1 MSTSTKHTP
10 EHPTESATNTT
21 SMKRTTS
28 TEHTPEH
35 PTESASN
42 TASIKGSTPIL
53 PDTDGLTREQFRKH
67 QADSFHYYYITED
80 DQREAP
86 DPPAAS
92 TAVATTS
99 RPKFKLKHTRVA
111 KSEPKATPAKKMR
124 LTKKSEV
131 TQSIEKDET
140 TSRRSSRI
148 KKRPAAEE
156 AEEELESPLSKKA
169 KTSAVTDK
177 GKGKA
182 RVRARSSTPPR
193 PRPSGL
199 TSMLRKKGVY
209 PKSHTPSSQLAAERS
224 PPPFIKSEDEATDAD
239 INNPDGGPSKDKAE
253 SSKTGSRK
261 RKSGGKK
268 PQSDPAI
275 PSDFVGTA
283 SGQGS
288 STEKP
293 SNAVLDEP
301 WNCGHRECNSGF
313 TWLPRDGKGL
323 GKGVEGYAR
332 KNVSQFFGRNKRETG
347 FIDDDVWHVY
357 CRKCYQRL
365 RYRAMLHNGKRFRW
379 QMSNVN
385 WQIQRLKLW
394 RPDALFKVQLTKKMQ
409 AKADEWHQV
418 LRTHNGDVEAAQAE
432 FDSHRTWGVQ
442 ALKTNKKGG
451 EAKITVEQAFPATLA
466 DRVKQEWCGD
476 DLDYD
481 AIDAVIRSIQTMF
494 DAEDITDQ
502 MPPIEFLIHEVADT
516 ETINDPKTNYARWT
530 ALCDHEE
537 YTTPDAS
544 NDEDGNEDIK
554 AEQSDSSEIQ
564 VAGTGDDDD
573 ADSTRDAL
581 IDAVADAAEGDNDD
595 DVNDDT
601 EVSDDANVKQEVAES
616 EDSGSELEIP
626 KTAGRARAFTPFVQ
640 PPAKKPFKLTAANV
654 GKKRPSSSMDGAAEN
669 SGQATKWPKL
679 IPTGVGSGRPLSSTR
694 GAVKV
699 SSRPVETPETL
710 KTE

>member
-10 EHPTESATNTT
+10 EHITESASNTT

-28 TEHTPEH
+28 
-35 PTESASN
+35 
-42 TASIKGSTPIL
+42 IL

-67 QADSFHYYYITED
+67 QAESFFDYYITED
-80 DQREAP
+80 DQRAAP
-86 DPPAAS
+86 DSPAIS
-92 TAVATTS
+92 TAAATTS
-99 RPKFKLKHTRVA
+99 RPKFKLKHTRIA
-111 KSEPKATPAKKMR
+111 KSEQKATPAKNMR
-124 LTKKSEV
+124 STKQPEV
-131 TQSIEKDET
+131 TQSIEKDDT
-140 TSRRSSRI
+140 TSRRSNRI

-156 AEEELESPLSKKA
+156 AEEEFESPLVKKA
-169 KTSAVTDK
+169 KTSAMTDK

-182 RVRARSSTPPR
+182 RARSSPPPR
-193 PRPSGL
+193 QRPSGL

-209 PKSHTPSSQLAAERS
+209 PKNHTPSSQLAAEHS
-224 PPPFIKSEDEATDAD
+224 PPPFIKSENEVTDAE
-239 INNPDGGPSKDKAE
+239 ISGAEGGPNEDKAE
-253 SSKTGSRK
+253 SSKTGSRR
-261 RKSGGKK
+261 RKSGSKK
-268 PQSDPAI
+268 TQSDPAI

-288 STEKP
+288 STERP

-301 WNCGHRECNSGF
+301 WNCGHRSCNSGF

-365 RYRAMLHNGKRFRW
+365 RYRALLLNAKRFRW
-379 QMSNVN
+379 QMSNVK

-432 FDSHRTWGVQ
+432 FDSHRTWGIQ
-442 ALKTNKKGG
+442 ALKMNKKGG
-451 EAKITVEQAFPATLA
+451 EAKTTAEQAFPATLA
-466 DRVKQEWCGD
+466 DRVKQNWCGD

-481 AIDAVIRSIQTMF
+481 AIEAVIQSIQTMF
-494 DAEDITDQ
+494 DAGEITDQ
-502 MPPIEFLIHEVADT
+502 MPPIEFLIHEVTDT
-516 ETINDPKTNYARWT
+516 ETINDPKTNYARWS
-530 ALCDHEE
+530 AQCDHEE

-544 NDEDGNEDIK
+544 DDENGDDYVK
-554 AEQSDSSEIQ
+554 AEQSDGSEIK
-564 VAGTGDDDD
+564 VAGTGDDDE

-581 IDAVADAAEGDNDD
+581 IDAVADAAEGDDDD

-601 EVSDDANVKQEVAES
+601 EVSGDDVDVKQEVADS
-616 EDSGSELEIP
+616 EQSDSELEILE
-626 KTAGRARAFTPFVQ
+626 TAGPARAFTPFVQ

-654 GKKRPSSSMDGAAEN
+654 GNKRPSSSMDGAAES
-669 SGQATKWPKL
+669 SGRAAKWPKL
-679 IPTGVGSGRPLSSTR
+679 TATGVGNGRPLSSTLS
-694 GAVKV
+694 AVKV
-699 SSRPVETPETL
+699 SSRVVETSETPETPRN
-710 KTE
+710 E